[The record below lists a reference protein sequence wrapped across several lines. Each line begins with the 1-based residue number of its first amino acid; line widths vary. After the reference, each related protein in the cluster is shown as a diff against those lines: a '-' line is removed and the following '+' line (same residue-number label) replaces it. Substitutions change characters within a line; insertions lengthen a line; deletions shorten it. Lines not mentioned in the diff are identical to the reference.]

1 MSQFKRVSCILAA
14 GLLSSTASA
23 QNDDFDSVVITPHHA
38 AGNVHFLEGRGGN
51 IGLSIGDD
59 GVVMVDDQFAPL
71 TARILA
77 AIEGLSDRP
86 IRFLINTHVHPDH
99 TGGNENLGNLGIPIV
114 AHDNV
119 RVRMTQG
126 IRGGEPAPVA
136 SRPVIT
142 YGDSVTM
149 HLNGE
154 NIELIKAPPAHT
166 DGDTY
171 VFFRS
176 SNVLH
181 LGDVFRTGAFP
192 VIDTANGGTAAG
204 TIAALELAV
213 ELAGPDTVVLPGHG
227 QVSTET
233 DVQSFLDMVID
244 VEARVSRLIEQGMS
258 LEQIVAADPTAAY
271 AERELGS
278 PDRFL
283 TGLFESLT
291 SN

>member
-1 MSQFKRVSCILAA
+1 
-14 GLLSSTASA
+14 
-23 QNDDFDSVVITPHHA
+23 
-38 AGNVHFLEGRGGN
+38 
-51 IGLSIGDD
+51 
-59 GVVMVDDQFAPL
+59 
-71 TARILA
+71 
-77 AIEGLSDRP
+77 
-86 IRFLINTHVHPDH
+86 
-99 TGGNENLGNLGIPIV
+99 
-114 AHDNV
+114 
-119 RVRMTQG
+119 
-126 IRGGEPAPVA
+126 
-136 SRPVIT
+136 VIT